1 VCYSLSV
8 GSLQYKECPL
18 WQAKTPMQWRV
29 TSEEEGT
36 DDRFGNMRSERRH
49 YENSVKEGK

>member
-1 VCYSLSV
+1 
-8 GSLQYKECPL
+8 
-18 WQAKTPMQWRV
+18 MQWRV